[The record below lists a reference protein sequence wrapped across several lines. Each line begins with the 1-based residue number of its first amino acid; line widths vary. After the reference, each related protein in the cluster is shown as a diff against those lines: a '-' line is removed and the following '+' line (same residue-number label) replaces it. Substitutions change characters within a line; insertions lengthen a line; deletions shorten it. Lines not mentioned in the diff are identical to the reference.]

1 MVDYC
6 LKFTIYCDSVVACSA
21 HLAFCVLLGV
31 FIYCWVCVF
40 GWFDLLFER
49 LVWLV
54 VFDGLLVVVVF

>member
-1 MVDYC
+1 M
-6 LKFTIYCDSVVACSA
+6 
-21 HLAFCVLLGV
+21 HLALCVLLGV

-40 GWFDLLFER
+40 DWFDLLFER